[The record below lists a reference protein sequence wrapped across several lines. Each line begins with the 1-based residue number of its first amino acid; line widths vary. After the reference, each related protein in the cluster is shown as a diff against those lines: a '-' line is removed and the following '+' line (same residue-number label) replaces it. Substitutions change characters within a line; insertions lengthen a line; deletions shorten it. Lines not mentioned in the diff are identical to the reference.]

1 MAVLAPARSKE
12 GPFWLARIIDMKRD
26 AIDSVVHIKYYAKEE
41 DYYVASTIEIVGIG
55 AIMGPV
61 NLDQDGEKFYLDEEQ
76 ENLWTSTANMSRT
89 TIATT
94 SRRVMA
100 AKRPQDEEDD
110 EFSIPAT
117 ATAQPTTVSR
127 HGRVR
132 KITRKAQGLAAIKN
146 SSSGRRGGI
155 RGGGRGVVEL
165 MGGIVAGIVVAK
177 M

>member
-1 MAVLAPARSKE
+1 MWPVQLK
-12 GPFWLARIIDMKRD
+12 LLVM
-26 AIDSVVHIKYYAKEE
+26 
-41 DYYVASTIEIVGIG
+41 G
-55 AIMGPV
+55 AV

-76 ENLWTSTANMSRT
+76 ENLWTSTTNMSRT

-94 SRRVMA
+94 SRRIMA

-132 KITRKAQGLAAIKN
+132 IITRKAQGLAAIKN

-155 RGGGRGVVEL
+155 RGGGRGRGRADGRCRGRDSSGEDVGDDEEAARATE
-165 MGGIVAGIVVAK
+165 MDDGNDE
-177 M
+177 

>member
-1 MAVLAPARSKE
+1 M
-12 GPFWLARIIDMKRD
+12 
-26 AIDSVVHIKYYAKEE
+26 
-41 DYYVASTIEIVGIG
+41 ASTIEIIGIR

-76 ENLWTSTANMSRT
+76 ENLWASTANMSRT

-94 SRRVMA
+94 FRGVIA
-100 AKRPQDEEDD
+100 AKWPQDEEYD

-117 ATAQPTTVSR
+117 AVAQPTTVSR

-155 RGGGRGVVEL
+155 RGGGRGRGRADGKGRGRNNSGEDVDFDDEEADRATE
-165 MGGIVAGIVVAK
+165 MDDGNDE
-177 M
+177 